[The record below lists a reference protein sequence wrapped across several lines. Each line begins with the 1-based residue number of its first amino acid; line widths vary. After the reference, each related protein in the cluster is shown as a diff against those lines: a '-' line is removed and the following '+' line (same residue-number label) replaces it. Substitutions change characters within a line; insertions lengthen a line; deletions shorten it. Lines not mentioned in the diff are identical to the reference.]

1 MGLIKISLLFCY
13 CNVNLEFLQVQRK
26 KYYYWIIWSGLIF
39 VFNYKFD
46 RKLKI
51 FANRGKSRLSLNHS
65 KNFCKIYCP
74 WIIRNRLVLI
84 NNLFSFVF
92 VITSLIVNI
101 KIFTKYRKKHS
112 VIELLRKWIW
122 LKFLYFRSCSCK
134 LRIFA
139 NRGKST
145 VDESLETN
153 WFWLKFC
160 NYKFDYKFRI
170 FAKYRAV
177 LESFETDC
185 FWLKLFSLI
194 TFL

>member
-26 KYYYWIIWSGLIF
+26 KYYCWIIWSGLIF

-51 FANRGKSRLSLNHS
+51 NREKSRLSLNHS
-65 KNFCKIYCP
+65 KNFCKMYCP

>member
-26 KYYYWIIWSGLIF
+26 KYYCWIICSGLIF

-51 FANRGKSRLSLNHS
+51 NRGKSRLSLNHS

>member
-26 KYYYWIIWSGLIF
+26 KYYCWIIWSGLIF

-51 FANRGKSRLSLNHS
+51 NRGKSRLSLNHS

-74 WIIRNRLVLI
+74 WIIRNRLLLI

>member
-26 KYYYWIIWSGLIF
+26 KYYCWIIWSGLIF

-51 FANRGKSRLSLNHS
+51 NRGKSRLSLNHS
-65 KNFCKIYCP
+65 KNFCKMYCP

>member
-26 KYYYWIIWSGLIF
+26 KYYCWIIWSGLIF

-46 RKLKI
+46 HKLKI
-51 FANRGKSRLSLNHS
+51 NRGKSRLSLNHS
-65 KNFCKIYCP
+65 KNFCKMYCP
-74 WIIRNRLVLI
+74 WIIRNRLLLI

>member
-26 KYYYWIIWSGLIF
+26 KYYCWIIWSGLIF

-51 FANRGKSRLSLNHS
+51 NRGKSRLSLNHS
-65 KNFCKIYCP
+65 KNFCKMYCP
-74 WIIRNRLVLI
+74 WIIRNRLLLI

>member
-1 MGLIKISLLFCY
+1 MSLIKISLLFCY
-13 CNVNLEFLQVQRK
+13 YNVNLEFLQVQRK
-26 KYYYWIIWSGLIF
+26 KYYCWIIWSGLIF

-51 FANRGKSRLSLNHS
+51 NRGKSRLSLNHS

-74 WIIRNRLVLI
+74 WIIRNRLLLI

>member
-26 KYYYWIIWSGLIF
+26 KYYCWIIWSGLIF

-51 FANRGKSRLSLNHS
+51 NRGKSRLSLNHS